1 MAIKTLH
8 EGTGGPG
15 PMKEKLLDILL
26 AKAQHSSTFIAVK
39 NYLDTVR
46 CENCQ
51 HWSRTSAVWMWGEC
65 AWLSES
71 GSQQAYCDAVVSTA
85 PDFFC
90 AKFEER

>member
-1 MAIKTLH
+1 MAIKTLR
-8 EGTGGPG
+8 EGAGGPG
-15 PMKEKLLDILL
+15 QMKAKLIEILDAQRWNMETLL
-26 AKAQHSSTFIAVK
+26 REHLEA
-39 NYLDTVR
+39 VR

-51 HWSRTSAVWMWGEC
+51 HWSKGDGYPGGAC

-90 AKFEER
+90 AKFEERG